1 MDKKVGLAIL
11 PATAEAATTAIFYEQ
26 RYLILPKGDDNN
38 HYNKINLPGDAR

>member
-26 RYLILPKGDDNN
+26 RSILPKGDDNN